1 MYCKCRELPKVED
14 NILFLFLFSV
24 KTLLAPPWIRDL
36 HLLLGEHQD
45 EYWCATFCSFT
56 FLETFPVRI
65 PLPLAYLHPF
75 SSLPLQNIMWTFNSK
90 ILFQMAAS
98 MGIVQK
104 LSMSQPVNLRPSY
117 GLGVS
122 GAWQPLSGWGR
133 KEAGVS
139 TGTWWMLLVLWKLLE
154 WEAISHQCFWLQSGQ
169 S

>member
-1 MYCKCRELPKVED
+1 MNQRPPFALRWASRWILMCHILLFHLPG
-14 NILFLFLFSV
+14 NIPSSYSLALSLSAPFLLSASSAM
-24 KTLLAPPWIRDL
+24 T
-36 HLLLGEHQD
+36 
-45 EYWCATFCSFT
+45 ATF
-56 FLETFPVRI
+56 
-65 PLPLAYLHPF
+65 
-75 SSLPLQNIMWTFNSK
+75 LQNIMWTFNSK